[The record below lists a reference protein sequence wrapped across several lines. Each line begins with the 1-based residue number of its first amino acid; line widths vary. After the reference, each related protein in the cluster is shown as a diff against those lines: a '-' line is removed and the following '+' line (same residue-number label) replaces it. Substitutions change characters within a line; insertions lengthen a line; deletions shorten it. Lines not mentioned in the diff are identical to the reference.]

1 MMTSYCHFRLG
12 QKNIDEQGR
21 KHINTQELQV
31 KSLCAQI
38 TGPTLLAISLNFEK
52 PKKKNFTT
60 RNKDM
65 RHMLTLAL
73 LRKRREFNEVL
84 NHYSGLVKKHGPRIA
99 YAAVNT

>member
-52 PKKKNFTT
+52 PKKKKFYYKEQRHEAHAHTCSTSEET
-60 RNKDM
+60 R
-65 RHMLTLAL
+65 
-73 LRKRREFNEVL
+73 V
-84 NHYSGLVKKHGPRIA
+84 
-99 YAAVNT
+99 